1 MTVKQDIKMFLD
13 NLSVRDKV
21 EVLKELYK
29 DIAGLGVEGDTQLA
43 HINTFEAN
51 LLVKCGGSGTLHPVT
66 GLPQYKGG
74 GGGTPQAVFQSTNQ
88 ASRLPEEVAPFAE
101 DVLTEAQDYYR
112 MIMNQGYDP
121 YTGAVIAP
129 QTAEQEEA
137 QAGLAAL
144 GRGGQGTALQQEAL
158 DLQRQQAQKFTPEVA
173 QEYMSPY
180 QRAVTD
186 IEKRQAVED
195 FQRNVMPQFE
205 AQAVGAGGMSGLGTR
220 AGVQAGIL
228 GENLQ
233 RRLGDIEAKGLQSA
247 FLNAQ
252 QQFQN
257 QKQREAAQAQNIAN
271 LGPAMFSQGLAQ
283 QGALQSVGEQR
294 QRLGQQALDEQYFK
308 FLEQK
313 AFPEE
318 QLAKYAGFVY
328 GNPLL
333 SQRDVSTTASAPGA
347 QAPSTGQQLLGTG
360 LAAASAFKQ
369 MAPQTFN
376 TFTTGVGNAL
386 ANTFTNRK
394 GGGGLSDVIYR
405 QESGQTSPDD
415 EPDNLRGQ
423 GLRLGLF
430 PEGSAEKMQE
440 EAAKRRELE
449 RLQMQTPSSLGSLIQ
464 RLGSGVFGTQ
474 EGLDKAR
481 DMQAKAQAILQNK
494 IKNKEEGTKPAELE
508 KGLTMEQMD
517 KAGYPKF
524 DSVAMGKD
532 SLADEPLSG
541 EIEIPKEELT
551 AKDLQRSAIERAQ
564 IKLAQKTE
572 RALKQQAEQ
581 EAEFPFDLET
591 KKGIEAASK
600 ENMRI
605 LNAAADMNKAIRTN
619 ARGEIDRTGMM
630 LQALANSLLKSIPG
644 DPRDPAST
652 RGTFLLR
659 IADGLKDGSIS
670 INEAEAEMR
679 KLERADAEAEIKD
692 REKVTKVKLGET
704 KLLGELPAKLR
715 ALAVAKAK
723 RAGITAKQ
731 LSDIAKNNADVFKTY
746 TDGLANLEKEGALGE
761 FSKGIITRA
770 AVAAASSRKNPEA
783 GKLIADELENLDTDV
798 KKEFTMAAHQKLI
811 SAAAAGQTLTL
822 DQAIIRTIRDFNN
835 AGRLGRRSVAGITTT
850 AGRPIK

>member
-88 ASRLPEEVAPFAE
+88 SSRLPEEVAPFAE

-144 GRGGQGTALQQEAL
+144 GRGAQGTALQQEAL

-360 LAAASAFKQ
+360 LAAASAFRQ
-369 MAPQTFN
+369 MAPQTFGSIGN
-376 TFTTGVGNAL
+376 VFRSAVGL
-386 ANTFTNRK
+386 KT
-394 GGGGLSDVIYR
+394 GGGLSDIIYR
-405 QESGQTSPDD
+405 QESGQTSPTVD
-415 EPDNLRGQ
+415 EPDTRSPFKAWLDRQ
-423 GLRLGLF
+423 LESL
-430 PEGSAEKMQE
+430 EK
-440 EAAKRRELE
+440 
-449 RLQMQTPSSLGSLIQ
+449 Q
-464 RLGSGVFGTQ
+464 RLEATKRTQ
-474 EGLDKAR
+474 EGMAVSPLRQIGAFLGGDDPQAAQRISDAR
-481 DMQAKAQAILQNK
+481 AALRVKREN
-494 IKNKEEGTKPAELE
+494 EEKDTKPVDASATKKQSASEA
-508 KGLTMEQMD
+508 K
-517 KAGYPKF
+517 KA
-524 DSVAMGKD
+524 ATNIINE
-532 SLADEPLSG
+532 A
-541 EIEIPKEELT
+541 
-551 AKDLQRSAIERAQ
+551 QRNAQ
-564 IKLAQKTE
+564 IKAAEKAAQ
-572 RALKQQAEQ
+572 LKKLNR
-581 EAEFPFDLET
+581 FDLESVE
-591 KKGIEAASK
+591 GIEAASD
-600 ENMRI
+600 ENIRI
-605 LNAAADMNKAIRTN
+605 LNAAAAMNKAIRTD
-619 ARGEIDRTGMM
+619 ARGKIDKTGMIF
-630 LQALANSLLKSIPG
+630 QALANSLLKSIPG

-659 IADGLKDGSIS
+659 IADGLQEGSIS

-692 REKVTKVKLGET
+692 REKVTKVETGEVM
-704 KLLGELPAKLR
+704 A
-715 ALAVAKAK
+715 
-723 RAGITAKQ
+723 
-731 LSDIAKNNADVFKTY
+731 
-746 TDGLANLEKEGALGE
+746 LANLPTRLRELAIKAAAARGLNAKQASEIIKNNSAAFKNAAEGLVKLQIGE
-761 FSKGIITRA
+761 DEGDAI
-770 AVAAASSRKNPEA
+770 VAAAY
-783 GKLIADELENLDTDV
+783 
-798 KKEFTMAAHQKLI
+798 
-811 SAAAAGQTLTL
+811 AAAQSALAGAAENSPAEKIKIFVDNLGTDEKESLAARAYQKQI
-822 DQAIIRTIRDFNN
+822 DAIFSGKPMDMREAVLR
-835 AGRLGRRSVAGITTT
+835 AAQEMERSGMD
-850 AGRPIK
+850 PS

>member
-1 MTVKQDIKMFLD
+1 MKENIRMFLGD
-13 NLSVRDKV
+13 LSVKDKV
-21 EVLKELYK
+21 TILKELYK

-51 LLVKCGGSGTLHPVT
+51 LLIKYGGSGTLHPIT

-88 ASRLPEEVAPFAE
+88 SSRLPEEVAPFAE

-121 YTGAVIAP
+121 YTGAMVAP
-129 QTAEQEEA
+129 QTTEQEEA

-144 GRGGQGTALQQEAL
+144 GRGAQGTALQQEAL
-158 DLQRQQAQKFTPEVA
+158 DLQRQQAEKFTPEVA

-186 IEKRQAVED
+186 IEKRKAVED
-195 FQRNVMPQFE
+195 FERNIMPQFE
-205 AQAVGAGGMSGLGTR
+205 KQAVGAGGMSGLGTR

-228 GENLQ
+228 GEGLQ
-233 RRLGDIEAKGLQSA
+233 TRLGDIEAKGLQSA

-257 QKQREAAQAQNIAN
+257 QKQREALQAQNVAT

-283 QGALQSVGEQR
+283 QGALQSVGEQKR
-294 QRLGQQALDEQYFK
+294 QLGQQALDEQYFK
-308 FLEQK
+308 FLEQR

-333 SQRDVSTTASAPGA
+333 AQRDVSSTASAPGA

-360 LAAASAFKQ
+360 LAAANAFRQ
-369 MAPQTFN
+369 IAPQTFN
-376 TFTTGVGNAL
+376 RFSTGVGNA
-386 ANTFTNRK
+386 ASSVFAK
-394 GGGGLSDVIYR
+394 GGGGLSDIIYR
-405 QESGQTSPDD
+405 QESGQTSPTVD
-415 EPDNLRGQ
+415 EPDTRSPFRVWADRQLESLEKQ
-423 GLRLGLF
+423 RLKTAKETKEGMASAPIKQLGAFLF
-430 PEGSAEKMQE
+430 GGDPQ
-440 EAAKRRELE
+440 AAKRVSDARAALRAKRENE
-449 RLQMQTPSSLGSLIQ
+449 EK
-464 RLGSGVFGTQ
+464 GTQ
-474 EGLDKAR
+474 
-481 DMQAKAQAILQNK
+481 
-494 IKNKEEGTKPAELE
+494 PAALK

-532 SLADEPLSG
+532 SLVDEPLSG

-551 AKDLQRSAIERAQ
+551 AKDLQRSAIERLQ
-564 IKLAQKTE
+564 IKFAQKTE
-572 RALKQQAEQ
+572 RELKQQAEQ
-581 EAEFPFDLET
+581 EAKFPLDLQT
-591 KKGIEAASK
+591 KKGIEASAQK
-600 ENMRI
+600 NTDI

-619 ARGEIDRTGMM
+619 ARGEIDRTGMI

-692 REKVTKVKLGET
+692 REKVTKVKTGEVIALGN
-704 KLLGELPAKLR
+704 LPAKLR
-715 ALAVAKAK
+715 ALAIK
-723 RAGITAKQ
+723 
-731 LSDIAKNNADVFKTY
+731 
-746 TDGLANLEKEGALGE
+746 
-761 FSKGIITRA
+761 
-770 AVAAASSRKNPEA
+770 
-783 GKLIADELENLDTDV
+783 
-798 KKEFTMAAHQKLI
+798 
-811 SAAAAGQTLTL
+811 AAAAKGLSRK
-822 DQAIIRTIRDFNN
+822 QASEIIKNNSAAYKSAAEALVKIQEDGGDALVDAAYVAAQSALAGAAKGTRVEAIKIFVDNLGTDEKESLAARAYQKQIDAIFSGKSIDMREAVLRAAEEMAQSGMEASRTFIPFGNN
-835 AGRLGRRSVAGITTT
+835 PPAIFPERQ
-850 AGRPIK
+850 

>member
-51 LLVKCGGSGTLHPVT
+51 LLVKYGGSGTLHPVT

-74 GGGTPQAVFQSTNQ
+74 GGGTPQASYQSTSQ

-129 QTAEQEEA
+129 QTAEQTEA

-220 AGVQAGIL
+220 AGVQASIL

-233 RRLGDIEAKGLQSA
+233 QRLGDIEAKGLQSA

-257 QKQREAAQAQNIAN
+257 QKQREGAQAQNIAN

-283 QGALQSVGEQR
+283 QGALQSVGEQK

-318 QLAKYAGFVY
+318 QLAKYSGFVY

-333 SQRDVSTTASAPGA
+333 AQRDVSTTASAPGA

-376 TFTTGVGNAL
+376 RFSTGVGNAL
-386 ANTFTNRK
+386 TSVFAK
-394 GGGGLSDVIYR
+394 GGGGLSDIIYR
-405 QESGQTSPDD
+405 QESGQTSPTVD
-415 EPDNLRGQ
+415 EEPIRYTRKDLGDFLRSILPKVATAKPES
-423 GLRLGLF
+423 GLPRQAGVLGAGGIVATPKQITKGL
-430 PEGSAEKMQE
+430 PESEIVREK
-440 EAAKRRELE
+440 
-449 RLQMQTPSSLGSLIQ
+449 
-464 RLGSGVFGTQ
+464 VV
-474 EGLDKAR
+474 
-481 DMQAKAQAILQNK
+481 
-494 IKNKEEGTKPAELE
+494 TKPAALE

-564 IKLAQKTE
+564 IKLAQRTE

-605 LNAAADMNKAIRTN
+605 LNAAAAMNKAIRTD

-659 IADGLKDGSIS
+659 IADGLQDGSIS

-692 REKVTKVKLGET
+692 RERVTKVELGET

-723 RAGITAKQ
+723 QAGVKAKQ
-731 LSDIAKNNADVFKTY
+731 LNEMAKNDSIRFKNY
-746 TDGLANLEKEGALGE
+746 IDGISTLEKEGVGTEWA
-761 FSKGIITRA
+761 KGVVGK
-770 AVAAASSRKNPEA
+770 AVASMRNFSNPVA
-783 GKLIADELENLDTDV
+783 KVIADEIDDLGDSA
-798 KKEFTMAAHQKLI
+798 KKEFAF
-811 SAAAAGQTLTL
+811 QTLQTML
-822 DQAIIRTIRDFNN
+822 TTKYSMEEAAIIVAKEFNKN
-835 AGRLGRRSVAGITTT
+835 KRLGTNWFGGG
-850 AGRPIK
+850 GREIKP